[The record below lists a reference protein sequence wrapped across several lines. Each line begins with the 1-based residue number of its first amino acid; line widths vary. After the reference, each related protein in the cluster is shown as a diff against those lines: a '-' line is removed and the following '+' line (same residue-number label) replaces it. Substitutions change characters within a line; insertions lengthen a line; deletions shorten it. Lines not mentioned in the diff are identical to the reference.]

1 LSKLINTFCKI
12 YNYIKFVIRQQ
23 LNLLKFFMMKKLLI
37 LLVSMVC
44 TWHSAQAFNVTFS
57 VDMNNVAASFTTAN
71 LNGNFNGWCGA
82 CAPMTDS
89 NMDGVW
95 EITIPLDAGTW
106 EYKFT
111 YDGWTGQET
120 LVPGSPCTL
129 TTGAFTNRVI
139 TVTADTTLP
148 TVCWEACTDCSAA
161 PVYHDITF
169 QLDMNNVT
177 ETFITPE
184 INGTFNGWCGACAP
198 MADIN
203 DDGIW
208 EITISLLEGSTV
220 EYKFAYDNWA
230 NGGESL
236 IPGSPCTVTTD
247 GFTNRTLTITGDAIL
262 PAVCWASCSACN
274 VVLLDQMNLPVTFED
289 ANIDY
294 GVIGFG
300 GAEEST
306 IEVDPTDATNTA
318 VKVIKSATAATWA
331 GTTITNAAETGLAS
345 AIPFDATNTQ
355 MTLRVWS
362 PDAGI
367 AVLLKVEDHNDPTH
381 SCQTLATT
389 TMANVWET
397 LTFDFANEQPL
408 TAPLNLSYYLN
419 KASVFFNYGVEGAIA
434 GEKTYYFDDL
444 MFGGASQPTMRNITF
459 QVDMNNVTETFTTP
473 EVNGNFNG
481 WCGNC
486 APMTDTNN
494 DGIWELTL
502 MIEEGTYEYK
512 YSYDNWA
519 GQETLASG
527 STCTITTDGFTN
539 RTLTVT
545 ADAVL
550 PVVCFASC
558 NACSVQPVMYDVT
571 FQVDMNNV
579 TEAFTTP
586 EVNGTFNGWCGAC
599 APMTDTD
606 ADGIWEL
613 TLSLEA
619 GTHQF
624 KYAYDNW
631 ANGGESLTPGSSCT
645 VTDGGFTNR
654 ALTVSEDMVMPVV
667 CYSSCFAC
675 GAAGFYNILFRVDM
689 NEVTSAF
696 TTPEVNGTFNGWC
709 GACAPMSDADGD
721 GVWELVIALEAG
733 SYEYKFANDNW
744 AGQETLAPGSS
755 CTLTSGEFTNR
766 VLTVTG
772 EQALDAVCWGS
783 CTTCDNPQ
791 GPFNVTFIVDM
802 SQVTDVFTT
811 PEVNGSFNGWCG
823 GCAPMSDANGDNIW
837 ELTIPL
843 AADTFDYK
851 FAYDT
856 WAGQETLT
864 PGSACTYT
872 IDSFTN
878 RRIIVTGAAALDT
891 VCWAS
896 CAACIVNV
904 EEIANAN
911 RVTIYPNPAQDFL
924 QIEFAKAI
932 NKQANITIMDA
943 SGRMVVSQKITI
955 AKRYTVDTANMT
967 EGMYFIHLTT
977 DDINYNQSFMVKN

>member
-1 LSKLINTFCKI
+1 
-12 YNYIKFVIRQQ
+12 
-23 LNLLKFFMMKKLLI
+23 MMKKLLI
-37 LLVSMVC
+37 LLVSLVC
-44 TWHSAQAFNVTFS
+44 TWHSAQAFDVTFS
-57 VDMNNVAASFTTAN
+57 VDMNNVAASFTNAN
-71 LNGNFNGWCGA
+71 VNGNFNGWCGA

-89 NMDGVW
+89 NADGIW
-95 EITIPLDAGTW
+95 EITIPLDAGTY

-111 YDGWTGQET
+111 YDGWTGEET
-120 LVPGSPCTL
+120 LIPGSPCTL
-129 TTGAFTNRVI
+129 TTGNFTNRVI
-139 TVTADTTLP
+139 TVTADAVVP
-148 TVCWEACTDCSAA
+148 TVCWQACTGCSTA
-161 PVYHDITF
+161 PVYYDITF
-169 QLDMNNVT
+169 QLDMNNVMDAFT
-177 ETFITPE
+177 TPE
-184 INGTFNGWCGACAP
+184 VNGSFNGWCGACAP
-198 MADIN
+198 MTDSNAD
-203 DDGIW
+203 DIW
-208 EITISLLEGSTV
+208 EVTIPLLEGTTV

-230 NGGESL
+230 NGGETL
-236 IPGSPCTVTTD
+236 TPGSPCTVTTD

-262 PAVCWASCSACN
+262 PAVCWESCATCGAEPVFHDVTFQVDMNNVVEAFTTPEINGTFNGWCGACAPMTDNNADGIWEITISLEEGSYEYKYSYDNFANGGETLTEGSPCTVTNSGFTNRALNVTAAITIPAVCYGSCAACN
-274 VVLLDQMNLPVTFED
+274 VVVLNQMTLPVTFED
-289 ANIDY
+289 ANVDY

-318 VKVIKSATAATWA
+318 VKVIKSATAAAWA
-331 GTTITNAAETGLAS
+331 GTTITNAAEEGLAS

-419 KASVFFNYGVEGAIA
+419 KASVFFNYGVEGVVA
-434 GEKTYYFDDL
+434 GAKTYYFDDL
-444 MFGGASQPTMRNITF
+444 MFGGSSQPIMHDVTF
-459 QVDMNNVTETFTTP
+459 QVDMNNVVEAFTTP

-486 APMTDTNN
+486 APMTDT
-494 DGIWELTL
+494 
-502 MIEEGTYEYK
+502 
-512 YSYDNWA
+512 
-519 GQETLASG
+519 
-527 STCTITTDGFTN
+527 
-539 RTLTVT
+539 
-545 ADAVL
+545 
-550 PVVCFASC
+550 
-558 NACSVQPVMYDVT
+558 
-571 FQVDMNNV
+571 
-579 TEAFTTP
+579 
-586 EVNGTFNGWCGAC
+586 
-599 APMTDTD
+599 D

-613 TLSLEA
+613 TISLEA
-619 GTHQF
+619 GSYEF

-645 VTDGGFTNR
+645 VTNDGFTNR

-675 GAAGFYNILFRVDM
+675 GAAGFYNILFQVDM
-689 NEVTSAF
+689 NEVTSTF

-791 GPFNVTFIVDM
+791 GPFSITFIVDM
-802 SQVTDVFTT
+802 SQVTETFTT
-811 PEVNGSFNGWCG
+811 PEINGEFNGWCG

-837 ELTIPL
+837 EITIPL

-856 WAGQETLT
+856 WAGQESLT
-864 PGSACTYT
+864 PGSSCTYT

-878 RRIIVTGAAALDT
+878 RRIIVTGATQLDS
-891 VCWAS
+891 VCWSS

-943 SGRMVVSQKITI
+943 SGRIVVSQKATI